1 MMKTLIF
8 DPFSGCAGD
17 MILGA
22 MVSAGVDFGALKS
35 ELKKLNLG
43 NYTLEKSE
51 VMRHHI
57 SSVKVDVKTG
67 EEHAHRHL
75 KDIYE
80 IIDKSSFGETIKDNA
95 RRIFS
100 RLADAESV
108 AHNTSPEKIHFHEVG
123 AVDAIVDI
131 VGSCVAIEM
140 LGVEKVY
147 SRPISLGGGF
157 IKAAHGN
164 MPVPA
169 PATAELVKGFPT
181 VFRKVNHELT
191 TPTGA
196 AVITTLAKPL
206 QNIAE
211 YEIESI
217 GYGAGSRDLE
227 ELPNFLRVF
236 VADPSGS
243 YEYDKILQIET
254 NIDNQNP
261 EVFSFIFEGLFEL
274 GAKDLF
280 TVPIQMKK
288 NRPGTLLTVL
298 CSPDDKDK
306 MTEFIFANSTTSG
319 MRYCLLD
326 RTKLKRSSE
335 MIETSFGPVKTKVY
349 HFAGKERY
357 YPEYEDLKRL
367 AFEHKISIIDLNHKL
382 QFEIKKIKEF

>member
-1 MMKTLIF
+1 MKTLIF

-22 MVSAGVDFGALKS
+22 LVSAGVGFEELKS
-35 ELKKLNLG
+35 ELKKLGLS
-43 NYTLEKSE
+43 NYRLEKSE

-57 SSVKVDVKTG
+57 SSVKVDVGIG

-80 IIDKSSFGETIKDNA
+80 IIDKSSFNESIKSSA
-95 RRIFS
+95 KRIFS
-100 RLADAESV
+100 RLADAEGV
-108 AHNTSPEKIHFHEVG
+108 AHNTSPEKIHFHEAG

-131 VGSCVAIEM
+131 VGTCVAVEI
-140 LGVEKVY
+140 LGVEAIY

-164 MPVPA
+164 MPIPA
-169 PATAELVKGFPT
+169 PATAELVKGFPV
-181 VFRKVNHELT
+181 VFRKVDYELT

-196 AVITTLAKPL
+196 AIVTTLAKPL
-206 QNIAE
+206 QNFGE
-211 YEIESI
+211 YEIKSI

-236 VADPSGS
+236 VAEPHGA
-243 YEYDKILQIET
+243 YGYDNILQIET

-261 EVFSFIFEGLFEL
+261 EVFSFLFDGLFEL
-274 GAKDLF
+274 GARDLF

-298 CSPDDKDK
+298 CAPEDKDK
-306 MTEFIFANSTTSG
+306 ITSFIFANSTTSG
-319 MRYCLLD
+319 MRYLLLN
-326 RTKLKRSSE
+326 RTKLKRSIE
-335 MIETSFGPVKTKVY
+335 TIETSLGPVKTKVY
-349 HFAGKERY
+349 YVDGGKRY

-367 AFEHKISIIDLNHKL
+367 AFKHKISIIDLNQKL
-382 QFEIKKIKEF
+382 QFEINKIKEL

>member
-1 MMKTLIF
+1 MKTLIF

-22 MVSAGVDFGALKS
+22 LVSSGVDFEKLKS
-35 ELKKLNLG
+35 ELSKLG
-43 NYTLEKSE
+43 VEGYELEKTE

-57 SSVKVDVKTG
+57 SSTKIDVKIDERNT
-67 EEHAHRHL
+67 HRHL

-80 IIDKSSFGETIKDNA
+80 IIDKSSLDQSIKTRA
-95 RRIFS
+95 KKIFS
-100 RLADAESV
+100 RLADAESA

-131 VGSCVAIEM
+131 IGACICIEM
-140 LGVEKVY
+140 LDVEGIY

-157 IKAAHGN
+157 VKTAHGN

-169 PATAELVKGFPT
+169 PATAELVKDFPA
-181 VFRKVNHELT
+181 VFRKVDYELT

-196 AVITTLAKPL
+196 AIITTLAKPL
-206 QNIAE
+206 QDIGE
-211 YEIESI
+211 YEIKSI

-236 VADPSGS
+236 VAEPSGS
-243 YEYDKILQIET
+243 YEYDNILQIET

-261 EVFSFIFEGLFEL
+261 EVFSFLFEGLFEL

-280 TVPIQMKK
+280 TIPIQMKK

-298 CSPDDKDK
+298 CSPEDQDR
-306 MTEFIFANSTTSG
+306 MTS
-319 MRYCLLD
+319 
-326 RTKLKRSSE
+326 
-335 MIETSFGPVKTKVY
+335 
-349 HFAGKERY
+349 
-357 YPEYEDLKRL
+357 
-367 AFEHKISIIDLNHKL
+367 
-382 QFEIKKIKEF
+382 